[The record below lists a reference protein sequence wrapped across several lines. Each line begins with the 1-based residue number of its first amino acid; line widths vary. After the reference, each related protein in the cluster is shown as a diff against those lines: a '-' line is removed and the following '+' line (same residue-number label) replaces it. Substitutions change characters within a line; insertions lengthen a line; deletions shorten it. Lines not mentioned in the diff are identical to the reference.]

1 MSYHQVSISALSH
14 PQLLKLLRGERIRV
28 KHGHGRN
35 IHVSEEQHK
44 KIMAAHKKGCGTTIA
59 FDPYQIDMHK
69 GHAGHHAAHHAAH
82 HMHGEGVFDIIR
94 DVGKAVAPVLIDA
107 GASGLKSGI
116 AGLGMKRHR
125 RKSHTVGAPKRKT
138 ATTRKGKGFMDMIKA
153 GTKMVAPVLID
164 AGANGLKG
172 AVAGLGIKHHRKS
185 KTTTKS
191 APKHRRHRK
200 GGALL
205 PAGY

>member
-44 KIMAAHKKGCGTTIA
+44 KIMMAHKKGCGTTIA

-69 GHAGHHAAHHAAH
+69 GHAGHHAHHT
-82 HMHGEGVFDIIR
+82 HGEGVFDIIR

-116 AGLGMKRHR
+116 AGLGMRRH
-125 RKSHTVGAPKRKT
+125 RKSHTTGAPKRKAPT
-138 ATTRKGKGFMDMIKA
+138 KRKGKGFMDMIKA

-185 KTTTKS
+185 KTSTRS
-191 APKHRRHRK
+191 APKRRRHHK
-200 GGALL
+200 GGALM

>member
-1 MSYHQVSISALSH
+1 MSYHQVSIGALSH

-28 KHGHGRN
+28 KHGHGHN

-44 KIMAAHKKGCGTTIA
+44 KIMNAHKKGCGTTIA

-69 GHAGHHAAHHAAH
+69 GHAGHHAHNV
-82 HMHGEGVFDIIR
+82 HGEGVFDIIR

-116 AGLGMKRHR
+116 AGLGIHR
-125 RKSHTVGAPKRKT
+125 RKSHTVGATKRKAPT
-138 ATTRKGKGFMDMIKA
+138 KRKGKGFMDMIKA
-153 GTKMVAPVLID
+153 GAKMVAPVLID

-172 AVAGLGIKHHRKS
+172 AVSGLGIKHHRKS
-185 KTTTKS
+185 KTMTKT
-191 APKHRRHRK
+191 APKRRKPRK
-200 GGALL
+200 GGALM